1 MHLRSS
7 AATKK
12 NRLRGC
18 PHSAGFAIRSPRG
31 MGDLHD
37 IRPRG
42 SQHPSCVSIC
52 IPEGGPQGG
61 RKRLI
66 YPQGRRYCRPRQE
79 ATRGNNGGN
88 NAAVAGWRWPTRD
101 SRKCLKRQRPALVV
115 AGRCRLRSRRSRVRI
130 AAGAL
135 ERDREPHATE
145 RLLDRRRQCAA
156 APVGRAR
163 EALEAIVARHE
174 HTAVQRIDGQPQ
186 S

>member
-37 IRPRG
+37 ITPRG

-52 IPEGGPQGG
+52 IPEDGPQGG

-66 YPQGRRYCRPRQE
+66 YAQGRRYCRPRQE

-88 NAAVAGWRWPTRD
+88 NAAGAGWRWPTRD

-130 AAGAL
+130 AAGASPGTPSPVH
-135 ERDREPHATE
+135 RWSV
-145 RLLDRRRQCAA
+145 RRALFLQTRC
-156 APVGRAR
+156 
-163 EALEAIVARHE
+163 ALELMPAA
-174 HTAVQRIDGQPQ
+174 
-186 S
+186 